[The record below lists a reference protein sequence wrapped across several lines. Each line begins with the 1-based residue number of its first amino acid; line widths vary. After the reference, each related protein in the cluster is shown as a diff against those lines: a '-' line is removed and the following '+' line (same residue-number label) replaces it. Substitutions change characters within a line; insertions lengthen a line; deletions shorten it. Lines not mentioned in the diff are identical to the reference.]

1 MNTIIYARVSTDE
14 QAKGFSLDYQIEVMN
29 KFCDMKGFNII
40 KTFKEDESAK
50 DFGGRPE
57 WTNLRAYIDANRSE
71 VDLVLVQ
78 KWDRYSR
85 DIYTALG
92 MLEEFRLKGVQVNS
106 VEQWLDMEIPESKM
120 MLSLYLSQG
129 EVERHK
135 ISARVKDGNY
145 KALSSGYYIN
155 KAPYGYKNI
164 KIHDNKPSLKI
175 IEEKAGFIKE
185 AFQRVSTG
193 VESAE
198 YVLNSL
204 KKRGF
209 KMSKSN
215 FLRTLRKVVYTG
227 KIIVPA
233 YKKDEE
239 TIVQG
244 HHEAII
250 DMETY
255 QKVQSVLN
263 GKRWNGII
271 PSHRNEL
278 FPLRNYLICECCGGK
293 MTASSSKGRN
303 NKKHHYYHCRN
314 KCRIRRDEVHS
325 MFSSLLA
332 SLTFNDEII
341 NLYRTIFEDVVKK
354 EKRQNLGKI
363 DNLKKDIDNLY
374 SQIENI
380 EDRLANNDIKVETFN
395 KIVERYEKDLRNK
408 KTELS
413 VLKKDNTPIKNYLN
427 NALSLVNN
435 LNHLYEASSYE
446 DKRAIIGVVFPE
458 KITISKTECRTTNVN
473 TVVELLC
480 SIDGEFRENKNGTN
494 SEKSDLSR
502 SVLEAGLEPARPKEH
517 RILSPA
523 CLPIPPLEHL
533 F

>member
-29 KFCDMKGFNII
+29 KFCDLKGYSII
-40 KTFKEDESAK
+40 KSFKEDESAK

-57 WTNLRAYIDANRSE
+57 WTNLKSYILANKNE

-92 MLEEFRLKGVQVNS
+92 VLEEFRVMGVEVNS
-106 VEQWLDMEIPESKM
+106 VEQWLDMNIPESKM

-155 KAPYGYKNI
+155 KAPYGYRNI
-164 KIHDNKPSLKI
+164 KIHDQKPSLLIVEDKS
-175 IEEKAGFIKE
+175 EFIKE

-193 VESAE
+193 IESAE
-198 YVLNSL
+198 YVLNCMR
-204 KKRGF
+204 KRGF

-227 KIIVPA
+227 RIIVPA
-233 YKKDEE
+233 YKKEE
-239 TIVQG
+239 ESIVKG
-244 HHEAII
+244 HHDAII

-271 PSHRNEL
+271 PSHKNEL
-278 FPLRNYLICECCGGK
+278 FPLRNYLICDCCGEK
-293 MTASSSKGRN
+293 MTASSSKGR

-314 KCRIRRDEVHS
+314 KSRIRRDDVHN
-325 MFSSLLA
+325 MFDDLLE
-332 SLTFNDEII
+332 SLTFDEDII
-341 NLYRTIFEDVVKK
+341 NLYRTLFEDLVRKD
-354 EKRQNLGKI
+354 KRQNVGII
-363 DNLKKDIDNLY
+363 DALKQDISSLY
-374 SQIENI
+374 TQIENI
-380 EDRLANNDIKVETFN
+380 EDRLANDDIKVDTYN
-395 KIVERYEKDLRNK
+395 KIVQRYENTLRNK

-413 VLKKDNTPIKNYLN
+413 SLKKGDSPIENYMKNG
-427 NALSLVNN
+427 LSLINN
-435 LNHLYEASSYE
+435 LSGLYGDCSYHE
-446 DKRAIIGVVFPE
+446 KRSIIGVIFPE
-458 KITISKTECRTTNVN
+458 KLMISKTKCRTTNLN

-480 SIDGEFRENKNGTN
+480 RFNEGFRENKNGTN
-494 SEKSDLSR
+494 TENSDLSR